1 MNHANL
7 LELSPFVTTL
17 WRVALRP
24 VAPGTESSEHAREF
38 GRAQPERTQCGLT
51 AVRTEASTVTI
62 TSSCL
67 GLVYGM
73 VCVWEGV
80 GGGRVGQRTSG
91 LRGPGETDHK

>member
-51 AVRTEASTVTI
+51 AVRREASTVTI
-62 TSSCL
+62 ASSCL
-67 GLVYGM
+67 GVRSTCNMSSVWDG
-73 VCVWEGV
+73 VCV
-80 GGGRVGQRTSG
+80 GGGGASG
-91 LRGPGETDHK
+91 AED